1 VNNLLRVASYQLPV
15 CSFQT
20 GGVWKLATENW
31 QLSPDLS
38 HRCRLVYG
46 PRRQQGTV
54 SGVPDIFDEVQEDL
68 RAEAARRMARRY
80 SGAVVAVVLL
90 ILAGTG
96 GFVWWQNHQKATAD
110 AVALRYIDAA
120 RDADHD
126 APGAAAALSS
136 IAATGPEGYRILAN
150 LRLAALDWQEGRQP
164 QALAAWQAVAGDGSA
179 PQLLRDLATLSR
191 VEHQVDT
198 GNPVLL
204 RQQAESLTAADNP
217 WRPMAEQVIALLDLR
232 SGKPA
237 EAATLLKRL
246 SADPLS
252 PPAIREMAGDLLQTI
267 DIPPATP
274 KPPATPAAPPS
285 QGPGTHG

>member
-1 VNNLLRVASYQLPV
+1 
-15 CSFQT
+15 
-20 GGVWKLATENW
+20 
-31 QLSPDLS
+31 
-38 HRCRLVYG
+38 
-46 PRRQQGTV
+46 
-54 SGVPDIFDEVQEDL
+54 VPDIFDEVQEDL
-68 RAEAARRMARRY
+68 RADAARRMARRY
-80 SGAVVAVVLL
+80 GGAFVLLLVL

-96 GFVWWQNHQKATAD
+96 GFVWWQNRQKATAD
-110 AVALRYIDAA
+110 AAALQYIDAA
-120 RDADHD
+120 AGADHD
-126 APGAAAALSS
+126 KPAAAAALASL
-136 IAATGPEGYRILAN
+136 AATGPEGYRILAN
-150 LRLAALDWQEGRQP
+150 LRLAALDWQAGRQP

-232 SGKPA
+232 AGKPA

-246 SADPLS
+246 STDPLS
-252 PPAIREMAGDLLQTI
+252 PPALREMAGDVLQTI
-267 DIPPATP
+267 DVPSPP
-274 KPPATPAAPPS
+274 KPPAAPAAPPS